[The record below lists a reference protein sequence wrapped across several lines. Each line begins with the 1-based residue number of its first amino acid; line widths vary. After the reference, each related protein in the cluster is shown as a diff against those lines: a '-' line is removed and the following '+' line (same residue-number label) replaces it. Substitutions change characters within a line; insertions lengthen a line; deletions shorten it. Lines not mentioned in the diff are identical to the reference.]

1 MADGTRL
8 RYDGVETYLAT
19 QLDAGVTTIQF
30 AQRLETDGGTPI
42 DSLTGDEYLA
52 LSILDANY
60 RLQEIVHLVAYESEA
75 LTGTIERAQEGTQDR
90 THPADNKVVHATTVV
105 DFTLIQD
112 HDSQANAH
120 PELLEEAKGYTDQ
133 ALADHNDENFDDL
146 PHPYFAKRTGDSFIG
161 DVIFSV
167 DENGDPTTVTV
178 EGSLEIAADAVLV
191 VEGDLVVNGRFF
203 LNGIEIMAGNTRPA
217 APAANQ
223 VHIQTYG

>member
-19 QLDAGVTTIQF
+19 QLNAGVTTIQF
-30 AQRLETDGGTPI
+30 TQRLETDGGTPI
-42 DSLTGDEYLA
+42 DTLTGDEYLS

-60 RLQEIVHLVAYESEA
+60 RLQEIVHLVAYDSEA
-75 LTGTIERAQEGTQDR
+75 VTGTIERAQEGTQDR
-90 THPADNKVVHATTVV
+90 THPVGNKVVHATTVV
-105 DFTLIQD
+105 DFTLVQD
-112 HDSQANAH
+112 HNTQPGAH
-120 PELLEEAKGYTDQ
+120 QDLLDEAKGYTDQ

-146 PHPYFAKRTGDSFIG
+146 PHPYFAKKTGDTFTG

-167 DENGDPTTVTV
+167 DDDGDPTTITV
-178 EGSLEIAADAVLV
+178 EGSLEIALDAQLV